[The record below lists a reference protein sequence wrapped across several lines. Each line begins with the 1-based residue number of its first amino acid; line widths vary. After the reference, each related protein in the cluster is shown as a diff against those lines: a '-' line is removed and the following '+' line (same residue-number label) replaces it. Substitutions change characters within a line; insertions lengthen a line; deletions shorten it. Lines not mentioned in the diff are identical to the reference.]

1 MKLLLIFGGAV
12 AAVGLF
18 LLATASADTT
28 FFAQQYPLLLALN
41 AALAALLAGVVA
53 FQLLALARRYRARV
67 FGARLTL
74 RLLMRFALLAV
85 VPGLIVYAVSVQ
97 FITRSIESWF
107 DVKVDAALE
116 GGITLGQQA
125 IDQTVLDM
133 QAKAR
138 AMALEL
144 GGRSA
149 PQIVSQLERLREQAG
164 VQEATVLTAS
174 GRLIAS
180 ASEDVTKLLPDLPGA
195 QLLRQARVNRGYAA
209 VDSAAGRPLSLRVV
223 VPMGPMALS
232 DEARFLQL
240 RQSVAP
246 AFSRSL
252 EAVEAAHRDYRELAI
267 SRDGL
272 KRIYVVTL
280 TFAVLMALFVAV
292 AVAVTQSNLL
302 AEPLAN
308 LAQATQAVARGDF
321 SRQSPVT
328 SRDELGVLTESFNSM
343 TRQLAEARRVVEAN
357 RLALEAAK
365 GHLENILANLSAGV
379 LVFDHELQ
387 LTISNRGAAAIL
399 GAEAES
405 FASRMRELF
414 REHREK
420 SWELELT
427 LKGTGK
433 TLHAR
438 GARLPQATGGGYV
451 AVFDDVTQLIQ
462 AQRATAWAEV
472 ARRLAHEIKN
482 PLTPI
487 QLSAERLE
495 MKLAERLPREDAET
509 LRHATETIVNQVAA
523 LKAMVDDFR
532 DYARMHEI
540 KNPLTPI
547 QLSAERLEMKLAE
560 RLPREDAETLRHATE
575 TIVNQVAALKAMVDD
590 FRDYARMPAPE
601 PGRLDLNELVN
612 QVLALYENST
622 VPIAKRLTDGLPP
635 VWADSAQIRQVI
647 HNLVQNAQDALE
659 NVRQSGASPA
669 IEVRTE
675 LAGDRV
681 KLAVSDNGAGFPEE
695 LMARIF
701 EPYVTTKP
709 RGTGL
714 GLAIVKKIVDEHHG
728 SVAIENRPSRGASV
742 SVLLPL
748 AKAA

>member
-1 MKLLLIFGGAV
+1 MKWLVIIGGAV
-12 AAVGLF
+12 AAVGVF
-18 LLATASADTT
+18 LLATASADTAL
-28 FFAQQYPLLLALN
+28 FARHYPLLLGLN
-41 AALAALLAGVVA
+41 AALAALLAALVVT
-53 FQLLALARRYRARV
+53 QLVLLARRLRARV

-74 RLLMRFALLAV
+74 RLLARFAALAV

-97 FITRSIESWF
+97 FLTRSIESWF

-116 GGITLGQQA
+116 GGINLGQQV
-125 IDQTVLDM
+125 IEQMTLEL
-133 QAKAR
+133 QGKAN

-144 GGRSA
+144 AEQSPA
-149 PQIVSQLERLREQAG
+149 QLATELERLRGQLG
-164 VQEATVLTAS
+164 VEEAVVVTGS
-174 GRLIAS
+174 GRLLVS
-180 ASEDVTKLLPDLPGA
+180 AALDVAKLVPELPTA
-195 QLLRQARVNRGYAA
+195 QALRQARVTRAYRA
-209 VDSAAGRPLSLRVV
+209 VDATVGRPLALRVV
-223 VPMGPMALS
+223 VPLDLLG
-232 DEARFLQL
+232 EARFLQL
-240 RQSVAP
+240 RQSVP
-246 AFSRSL
+246 ASLARSA
-252 EAVEAAHRDYRELAI
+252 EAVEAAYRDYRELAI
-267 SRDGL
+267 SREGL

-280 TFAVLMALFVAV
+280 SFALLMALFVAV
-292 AVAVTQSNLL
+292 AVAATQSGLL

-321 SRQSPVT
+321 TRRAPVT

-343 TRQLAEARRVVEAN
+343 TRELEEARRGVESN

-365 GHLENILANLSAGV
+365 ARLENILANMSAGV
-379 LVFDHELQ
+379 LVFDHELG
-387 LTISNRGAAAIL
+387 LSLSNHGASAIL
-399 GAEAES
+399 GAEVDS
-405 FASRMRELF
+405 FVAQMREHF
-414 REHREK
+414 AAQGE
-420 SWELELT
+420 SDWQLELQA
-427 LKGTGK
+427 KRTGK

-438 GARLPQATGGGYV
+438 GSRLPHATGGGAV
-451 AVFDDVTQLIQ
+451 VVFDDITRLIQ

-495 MKLAERLPREDAET
+495 LKLADRLPREDAET
-509 LRHATETIVNQVAA
+509 LRRSIETIVNQVTA

-532 DYARMHEI
+532 DYAR
-540 KNPLTPI
+540 L
-547 QLSAERLEMKLAE
+547 
-560 RLPREDAETLRHATE
+560 
-575 TIVNQVAALKAMVDD
+575 
-590 FRDYARMPAPE
+590 PAPE
-601 PGRLDLNELVN
+601 PKPLDLNALVR
-612 QVLALYENST
+612 QVLALYENSS
-622 VPIAKRLTDGLPP
+622 VPIAKQLTEPLPP
-635 VWADSAQIRQVI
+635 VWADGAQIRQVI

-659 NVRQSGASPA
+659 HRAARGASPT

-681 KLAVSDNGAGFPEE
+681 RLVVSDNGGGFPEE

-728 SVAIENRPSRGASV
+728 AVTIENRPASGASV

>member
-1 MKLLLIFGGAV
+1 MKWLVLIGGVV
-12 AAVGLF
+12 AAVGLL

-28 FFAQQYPLLLALN
+28 LFAQHYPLLLGIN
-41 AALAALLAGVVA
+41 AALAALLAALVVA
-53 FQLLALARRYRARV
+53 QLVILARRLRARV

-74 RLLMRFALLAV
+74 RLLARFAALAV

-97 FITRSIESWF
+97 FLTRSIESWF

-116 GGITLGQQA
+116 GGINLGQQV
-125 IDQTVLDM
+125 IDQMTRDL
-133 QAKAR
+133 QRKAN

-144 GGRSA
+144 AERPPTQLA
-149 PQIVSQLERLREQAG
+149 TQLERLRAQLD
-164 VQEATVLTAS
+164 VDEAVVVTGS
-174 GRLIAS
+174 GRLVAS
-180 ASEDVTKLLPDLPGA
+180 AAQDVTRLVPELPAA
-195 QLLRQARVNRGYAA
+195 QALRQARAKRSYTAVDAA
-209 VDSAAGRPLSLRVV
+209 VGRPLSLRVV
-223 VPMGPMALS
+223 VPLDPAP
-232 DEARFLQL
+232 EVRFLQV
-240 RQSVAP
+240 RQSVP
-246 AFSRSL
+246 ASFARSA
-252 EAVEAAHRDYRELAI
+252 EAVEAAYRDYRELAI

-272 KRIYVVTL
+272 RRIYIVTL
-280 TFAVLMALFVAV
+280 TFALLMALFVAV
-292 AVAVTQSNLL
+292 AIAATQSGLL

-321 SRQSPVT
+321 SRHMPVI

-343 TRQLAEARRVVEAN
+343 TRQLDEARRGVESN
-357 RLALEAAK
+357 RVALEAAK
-365 GHLENILANLSAGV
+365 AGLENILANMSAGV
-379 LVFDHELQ
+379 LVFDHQ
-387 LTISNRGAAAIL
+387 LALSISNHGAAAIL
-399 GAEAES
+399 GT
-405 FASRMRELF
+405 
-414 REHREK
+414 
-420 SWELELT
+420 ELEAFAALMRAHFAEQGDRDWQLELQ

-438 GARLPQATGGGYV
+438 GARLPQSTGGSV
-451 AVFDDVTQLIQ
+451 VVFDDVTRLIQ

-495 MKLAERLPREDAET
+495 MKLAQRLSGEDAET
-509 LRHATETIVNQVAA
+509 LRRSTETIVNQVAA

-532 DYARMHEI
+532 DYAR
-540 KNPLTPI
+540 L
-547 QLSAERLEMKLAE
+547 
-560 RLPREDAETLRHATE
+560 
-575 TIVNQVAALKAMVDD
+575 
-590 FRDYARMPAPE
+590 PAPE
-601 PGRLDLNELVN
+601 PAPLDLNALVR

-622 VPIAKRLTDGLPP
+622 VPIVKLLAEPLPLA
-635 VWADSAQIRQVI
+635 WADGAQIRQVI

-659 NVRQSGASPA
+659 NRAERGASPA

-675 LAGDRV
+675 LAGDRIR
-681 KLAVSDNGAGFPEE
+681 LAVSDNGGGFPEE

-728 SVAIENRPSRGASV
+728 AVTIENQPTRGASV

>member
-1 MKLLLIFGGAV
+1 MKWLLIIGGAV

-28 FFAQQYPLLLALN
+28 LFARHYPLLLGLN
-41 AALAALLAGVVA
+41 AALAALLAALVGA
-53 FQLLALARRYRARV
+53 QLVLLARRLRARV

-74 RLLMRFALLAV
+74 RLLVRFAALAV

-97 FITRSIESWF
+97 FLTRSIESWF

-116 GGITLGQQA
+116 GGINLGQQV
-125 IDQTVLDM
+125 IEQMTLEL
-133 QAKAR
+133 QGKAN

-144 GGRSA
+144 AERSPGQLA
-149 PQIVSQLERLREQAG
+149 AQLERLRGQLG
-164 VQEATVLTAS
+164 VEEAVVVTGT
-174 GRLIAS
+174 GRLLA
-180 ASEDVTKLLPDLPGA
+180 AAAQDVAKLVPELPTGHA
-195 QLLRQARVNRGYAA
+195 LRQARLARAYSA
-209 VDSAAGRPLSLRVV
+209 VDVAVGRPLALRVV
-223 VPMGPMALS
+223 VPLQTPG
-232 DEARFLQL
+232 EARFLQL
-240 RQSVAP
+240 RQSVP
-246 AFSRSL
+246 ASFARSA
-252 EAVEAAHRDYRELAI
+252 EAVEAAYRDYRELAI
-267 SRDGL
+267 SREGL

-280 TFAVLMALFVAV
+280 TFALLMALFIAV
-292 AVAVTQSNLL
+292 AAAATQSGLL

-308 LAQATQAVARGDF
+308 LAQATQVVARGDF
-321 SRQSPVT
+321 SRRAPVT

-343 TRQLAEARRVVEAN
+343 TRQLEEARRGVESN

-365 GHLENILANLSAGV
+365 ARLENILANLSAGV
-379 LVFDHELQ
+379 LVFDHEFAMSL
-387 LTISNRGAAAIL
+387 SNHGASAIL
-399 GAEAES
+399 GAELDS
-405 FASRMRELF
+405 FAAHMREHF
-414 REHREK
+414 ATQGEAD
-420 SWELELT
+420 WQLELQ
-427 LKGTGK
+427 LRRTGK

-438 GARLPQATGGGYV
+438 GARLPNATGGGAV
-451 AVFDDVTQLIQ
+451 VVFDDITRLIQ

-495 MKLAERLPREDAET
+495 RKLANRLSREDAET
-509 LRHATETIVNQVAA
+509 LRRSIETIVNQVAA

-532 DYARMHEI
+532 DYAR
-540 KNPLTPI
+540 L
-547 QLSAERLEMKLAE
+547 
-560 RLPREDAETLRHATE
+560 
-575 TIVNQVAALKAMVDD
+575 
-590 FRDYARMPAPE
+590 PAPE
-601 PGRLDLNELVN
+601 LKPLDLNALVR
-612 QVLALYENST
+612 QVLALYENSS
-622 VPIAKRLTDGLPP
+622 VPITKQLADPLPP
-635 VWADSAQIRQVI
+635 VWADGTQIRQVI

-659 NVRQSGASPA
+659 HRAARGASPA

-681 KLAVSDNGAGFPEE
+681 RFAVSDNGGGFPEE

-728 SVAIENRPSRGASV
+728 AVTIENRPASGASV